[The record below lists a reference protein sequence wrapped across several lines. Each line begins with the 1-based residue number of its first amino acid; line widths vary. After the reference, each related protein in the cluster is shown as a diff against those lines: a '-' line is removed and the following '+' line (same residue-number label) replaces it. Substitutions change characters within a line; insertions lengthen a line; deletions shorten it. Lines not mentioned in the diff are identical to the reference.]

1 MGPDRQL
8 NNDNSRIARYETLL
22 LVSKA
27 ISTNRNLNDL
37 FLTLKTELARVAQFD
52 GIVIAQHSS
61 LDGIKWGLAEMR
73 GGPIQNLPKSAAED
87 ELASWVFQNQQPVLI
102 RCTETESRFR
112 DSMARLRM
120 NGIASLCVLPLT
132 TVRRPIGAL
141 SLGSAQPHTYDDED
155 LRFLSSVADQV
166 ALAIDAAINLEEIAA
181 VEADLRKSR
190 ERLQLLLSINNS
202 VVSNLDLRELFL
214 AVSSSIRSA
223 MGCDLA
229 GIALLVPGT
238 KELQGFVIDYP
249 GRKGFISERMP
260 LPPFMH
266 EVFETR
272 VPVIIPSPG
281 HEVPDVIKHGEGIHE
296 SCHVALVSRDQTL
309 GVMSIGR
316 LEPVPFTQKDID
328 LLNEIGVQVA
338 IAIQNALA
346 YQEIEQLREQLAR
359 DNLYLE
365 NEIRSE
371 LNFEEI
377 IGRSRALTQVLRKV
391 ETVARTDSTVVIYGE
406 TGTGK
411 ELIARALHGLSS
423 RAKKPFVKLNCAA
436 IPASLLESELFGHEK
451 GAFTGAVSQRI
462 GRFELASQ
470 GTVFL
475 DEIGELPLEL
485 QPKLLRVLQE
495 GEFERLGSSHTL
507 RTNARLIAATNRDL
521 LAMVREHKFR
531 ADLYY
536 RVNVFPLDLPS
547 LRDRRDDIPLLV
559 RHFVQ
564 LYSRRMHRG
573 INTISS
579 ESMQALT
586 QYSWPG
592 NIRELQNLIERAV
605 ILSSGTVL
613 RVPLDDLKDRAA
625 VVQTLE
631 ESDRKQILKALDA
644 ANWVIA
650 GPKGAA
656 ALLGLK
662 RSTLQ
667 ARMAKLGIQ
676 RARAAHDTLNK
687 MQ

>member
-1 MGPDRQL
+1 
-8 NNDNSRIARYETLL
+8 
-22 LVSKA
+22 
-27 ISTNRNLNDL
+27 
-37 FLTLKTELARVAQFD
+37 
-52 GIVIAQHSS
+52 
-61 LDGIKWGLAEMR
+61 
-73 GGPIQNLPKSAAED
+73 
-87 ELASWVFQNQQPVLI
+87 
-102 RCTETESRFR
+102 
-112 DSMARLRM
+112 
-120 NGIASLCVLPLT
+120 
-132 TVRRPIGAL
+132 
-141 SLGSAQPHTYDDED
+141 
-155 LRFLSSVADQV
+155 
-166 ALAIDAAINLEEIAA
+166 
-181 VEADLRKSR
+181 
-190 ERLQLLLSINNS
+190 
-202 VVSNLDLRELFL
+202 LRELFL
-214 AVSSSIRSA
+214 AVSSSIRAA

-229 GIALLVPGT
+229 GIALPVPGT
-238 KELQGFVIDYP
+238 KQLQGFVFDYP
-249 GRKGFISERMP
+249 GRKGFVSERTP

-272 VPVIIPSPG
+272 VPVILPSPR
-281 HEVPDVIKHGEGIHE
+281 HEVPDVIKHGEGINE
-296 SCHVALVSRDQTL
+296 SCHVPLVGRDQTL

-316 LEPVPFTQKDID
+316 REALPFTQKDID
-328 LLNEIGVQVA
+328 LLTEIGVQVA

-346 YQEIEQLREQLAR
+346 YREIEELREQLAR
-359 DNLYLE
+359 ENLYLE

-377 IGRSRALTQVLRKV
+377 IGRSGALTQVLRKV
-391 ETVARTDSTVVIYGE
+391 ETVAPTDSTVVIYGE

-495 GEFERLGSSHTL
+495 GEFERLGSSQTL

-536 RVNVFPLDLPS
+536 RVNVFPLELPS
-547 LRDRRDDIPLLV
+547 LRDRREDIPLLV

-564 LYSRRMHRG
+564 LFSRRMNRG
-573 INTISS
+573 IDTISS

-613 RVPLDDLKDRAA
+613 RVPLNDLKDRAA

-676 RARAAHDTLNK
+676 RARAAHDTLTK

>member
-1 MGPDRQL
+1 VGPDRQL
-8 NNDNSRIARYETLL
+8 KNDNSRIGRYEMLL
-22 LVSKA
+22 LVSRA

-52 GIVIAQHSS
+52 GIAIAQCSPS
-61 LDGIKWGLAEMR
+61 GGIKWGLAEMR
-73 GGPIQNLPKSAAED
+73 GKPIQDLPKSAAED

-102 RCTETESRFR
+102 RFTQTDSRFPE
-112 DSMARLRM
+112 SMARLRM
-120 NGIASLCVLPLT
+120 DGIASLCILPLT
-132 TVRRPIGAL
+132 TVRRRIGAL
-141 SLGSAQPHTYDDED
+141 SLGSAQPDTYDDED

-166 ALAIDAAINLEEIAA
+166 AVAIDAAINLEEIAA

-214 AVSSSIRSA
+214 AVSSSIRPA

-229 GIALLVPGT
+229 GIALPVPGT
-238 KELQGFVIDYP
+238 KKLQGFVFDYP
-249 GRKGFISERMP
+249 GRKGFISERTP

-272 VPVIIPSPG
+272 VPVILPSPR
-281 HEVPDVIKHGEGIHE
+281 HEVPDVIKHGEGITE
-296 SCHVALVSRDQTL
+296 SCHVALVGRDQTL

-346 YQEIEQLREQLAR
+346 YQEIEKLREQLAR
-359 DNLYLE
+359 ENLYLE

-377 IGRSRALTQVLRKV
+377 IGRSGALTQVLRKV
-391 ETVARTDSTVVIYGE
+391 ETVAPTDSTVVIYGE

-495 GEFERLGSSHTL
+495 GEFERLGSSQTL

-536 RVNVFPLDLPS
+536 RVNVFPLELPS
-547 LRDRRDDIPLLV
+547 LRDRREDIPLLV

-564 LYSRRMHRG
+564 LFSRRMNRG
-573 INTISS
+573 IDTISS

-613 RVPLDDLKDRAA
+613 RVPLNDLKDRAA

-676 RARAAHDTLNK
+676 RARAAHDTLTK